1 MCKGICAVL
10 SVTKAVS
17 GSLFSVEKL
26 RRITALKNG
35 IYEVNYFQ
43 VWYSKPNNISWIR
56 TFFLTVLKN
65 HIVDNF
71 PRIIR

>member
-26 RRITALKNG
+26 RRITALKND
-35 IYEVNYFQ
+35 IFEVNHF
-43 VWYSKPNNISWIR
+43 PLWIEN
-56 TFFLTVLKN
+56 L
-65 HIVDNF
+65 
-71 PRIIR
+71 IILAGLEPFS